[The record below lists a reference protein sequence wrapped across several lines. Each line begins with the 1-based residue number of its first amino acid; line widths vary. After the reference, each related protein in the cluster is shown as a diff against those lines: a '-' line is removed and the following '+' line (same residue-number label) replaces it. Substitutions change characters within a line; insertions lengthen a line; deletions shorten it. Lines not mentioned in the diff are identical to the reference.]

1 MIKIK
6 KIFLGSAISIVL
18 ILFSG
23 NKVHAAD
30 DSIIWKL
37 HTATA
42 LGKTDINWSFDMG
55 DYNKDGKSDL
65 YVIKKLGQTST
76 EIHILNG
83 SNNYQSFLLHTGT
96 ALQRTDG
103 NWQFKVGDYNGDG
116 ILDLYCITT
125 QGRNSTEVHIL
136 DGRTNFQT
144 FLLHEAIPIERN
156 NNNYDFQLGDYNHD
170 GKPDL
175 YCIKRQGATST
186 EVHILNGSNNYQ
198 SFLLHT
204 ATALVKTDTNW
215 DFGVND
221 YNNDGTPDLYII
233 KKQGASSTE
242 VHVLN
247 GQNNFQSFILH
258 TATPLEKTD
267 TYSQFIIGS
276 GILNVYDIK
285 KQGPVSTEVHE
296 FGYSGQSSITSQPLT
311 SNQSDLGDQIVN
323 YAKKFIGLAYVYGGS
338 TPSGF
343 DCSGF
348 VQYVYANNGAYNVQ
362 LPRTTYDQIN
372 AGTAV
377 DKSNLR
383 PGDLVFFGDPSAPYH
398 DGIYIGADQFIES
411 PNTGSSV
418 RISTLSTRT
427 DFSAARRIIK

>member
-6 KIFLGSAISIVL
+6 KIFWGSAISIVL

-42 LGKTDINWSFDMG
+42 LEKTDSNWSFDMG
-55 DYNKDGKSDL
+55 DYNKDGKPHL

-76 EIHILNG
+76 EVHILND

-103 NWQFKVGDYNGDG
+103 NWEFKVGDYNGDG
-116 ILDLYCITT
+116 IPDLYCITT
-125 QGRNSTEVHIL
+125 QGRTSTEVHIL

-144 FLLHEAIPIERN
+144 FLLHAAIPIERN
-156 NNNYDFQLGDYNHD
+156 NNNYDFELGDYNHD
-170 GKPDL
+170 GKLDL

-221 YNNDGTPDLYII
+221 YNNDGTLDLYII

-242 VHVLN
+242 VHILN

-267 TYSQFIIGS
+267 VNSQFIIES

-285 KQGPVSTEVHE
+285 KQGAVSTEVHE
-296 FGYSGQSSITSQPLT
+296 FGYSNQSAITNQPLA

-323 YAKKFIGLAYVYGGS
+323 YAKKFIGLPYVYGGS
-338 TPSGF
+338 TPAGF

-383 PGDLVFFGDPSAPYH
+383 PGDLVFFGSESAPYH
-398 DGIYIGADQFIES
+398 VGIYVGSDQFIES
-411 PNTGSSV
+411 PNTGAAV

-427 DFSAARRIIK
+427 DFCAARRIIK